1 MNLRIRYEVP
11 QWIMIAAM
19 FLSSAIIWPSTPDR
33 VPMHWNAAGEV
44 DRYGGKL
51 EGLFLLPVITIG
63 LYLLLLFLPRIDP
76 GKANYA
82 HFGGAYAAIRIGTT
96 ALMAGIHAMVLL
108 WIKDIKPDATLF
120 VMLGVGLLFV
130 LLGLVMGKIQPN
142 WFVGIRTPWTL
153 SSRRS
158 WTRTHRLGG
167 WMFIGTGLLLM
178 LGGLLPASWMAALI
192 LGPTIIV
199 SLILVVYS
207 YLEWRKDPDRSPPGT
222 RISNPG

>member
-1 MNLRIRYEVP
+1 MNFRLRYEVP
-11 QWIMIAAM
+11 QWIMLAAM
-19 FLSSAIIWPSTPDR
+19 FLASGIIWPSTPDR
-33 VPMHWNAAGEV
+33 VPVHWNAAGEV

-51 EGLFLLPVITIG
+51 EGLFLLPLISVG

-76 GKANYA
+76 GKASYV
-82 HFGGAYAAIRIGTT
+82 HFSGAYAAMRIGTT
-96 ALMAGIHAMVLL
+96 ALMAGIHALVLL
-108 WIKDIKPDATLF
+108 WIKDIKPNATLI

-167 WMFIGTGLLLM
+167 WLFIATGLLM
-178 LGGLLPASWMAALI
+178 MIGGLLPPTWLVPLI
-192 LGPTIIV
+192 LGPTILM
-199 SLILVVYS
+199 SLVLIVYS
-207 YLEWRKDPDRSPPGT
+207 YLEWRKDPDRSRPGT
-222 RISNPG
+222 RISNEG